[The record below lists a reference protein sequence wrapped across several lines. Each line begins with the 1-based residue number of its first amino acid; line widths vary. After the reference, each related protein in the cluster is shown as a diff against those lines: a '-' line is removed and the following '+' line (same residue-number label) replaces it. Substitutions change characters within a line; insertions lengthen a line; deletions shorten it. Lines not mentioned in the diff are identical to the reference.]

1 MGARALE
8 CLHVESRSALS
19 PPPDAHEAM
28 AAVRGLDSL
37 RTTGSPHSPRSICA
51 LTRVPSGLLSFA
63 MRGASRGIL
72 HFLDP
77 LAAREQSVPNCQ
89 TIVHNA
95 SDFALGSSG
104 SPLESGTCDFVL
116 MGFDQEEVDKRQAV
130 VLSGLTRAF
139 PLARHPA
146 TFVAVGHD
154 CTMAEHRLAWFKS
167 GGACMRRAANPKLP
181 AEPGVQRSPDG
192 RLERYPCE
200 KREECWLGRWKAL
213 EAQHDLLER
222 GECATVSWP
231 HPHGSRMVCVARV
244 TATPSLCAQHGLL
257 EGTLGE
263 EISWWPREAS
273 WRRKTVRKK
282 LLRNLRYLTALP
294 CDGRV
299 CLVFKDANYESFV
312 SGISSEDG
320 LRFDSV
326 AELVMPRMWRIDA
339 RRRRRRFV
347 EVIARLTHN
356 LAIAHLNGSYY
367 VAGGRYRPDENVP
380 KRELGIWIS
389 SSKTWRYNAHG
400 GEGAIVG
407 DASAR
412 GRLWLSAQD
421 GLLSVKGDRGVTS
434 SWVRPHIALEGQQP
448 GCIERRNLTHVG
460 VPAGACEFDGRV
472 SLAHYQ
478 GKFWLYA
485 RANLARR
492 GQRFVQVAS
501 SQDTRV
507 WSRFELIRL
516 RGYAP
521 THGDIYFFAAQ
532 ANPVDTAR
540 SMVAVF
546 PLVHRAH
553 ACICVAFSRDGV
565 RWSAPRPLRRCE
577 AAGERSI
584 NQPAAITC

>member
-1 MGARALE
+1 
-8 CLHVESRSALS
+8 
-19 PPPDAHEAM
+19 M
-28 AAVRGLDSL
+28 AAVRDLDSL
-37 RTTGSPHSPRSICA
+37 RMTRSPHSPRSICA

-63 MRGASRGIL
+63 MRGASRGII

-77 LAAREQSVPNCQ
+77 LAAREHSVPNCQ

-95 SDFALGSSG
+95 SDFVLGRSG

-167 GGACMRRAANPKLP
+167 GGACMRRAANPLLP

-200 KREECWLGRWKAL
+200 KREECWLGRWRAL
-213 EAQHDLLER
+213 QAQRDLLER

-231 HPHGSRMVCVARV
+231 HPRGSRMVCVARV
-244 TATPSLCAQHGLL
+244 TATPSLCAQNGAQDGSALL
-257 EGTLGE
+257 AATLGE

-312 SGISSEDG
+312 GAISSEDG

-339 RRRRRRFV
+339 RRRRRRFM

-367 VAGGRYRPDENVP
+367 VAGGRYRPHENVLHADCLP
-380 KRELGIWIS
+380 HQADCLP
-389 SSKTWRYNAHG
+389 HQ
-400 GEGAIVG
+400 VP
-407 DASAR
+407 SA
-412 GRLWLSAQD
+412 
-421 GLLSVKGDRGVTS
+421 
-434 SWVRPHIALEGQQP
+434 
-448 GCIERRNLTHVG
+448 
-460 VPAGACEFDGRV
+460 
-472 SLAHYQ
+472 
-478 GKFWLYA
+478 
-485 RANLARR
+485 
-492 GQRFVQVAS
+492 
-501 SQDTRV
+501 
-507 WSRFELIRL
+507 
-516 RGYAP
+516 
-521 THGDIYFFAAQ
+521 
-532 ANPVDTAR
+532 
-540 SMVAVF
+540 
-546 PLVHRAH
+546 
-553 ACICVAFSRDGV
+553 
-565 RWSAPRPLRRCE
+565 
-577 AAGERSI
+577 
-584 NQPAAITC
+584 